1 MTQMATTK
9 TDGTVPTN
17 YTLCIKG
24 DCPKAA
30 TCLRHRAT
38 QMMQADVQRWSIL
51 SPAYLVQIEGECPH
65 YRSAEKVRYA
75 RGFVQMMSALT
86 VKQAHVVK
94 DSIVATFGMNMYYR
108 MRRGERLITP
118 TEQEAIYQLLEQQG
132 ITTRPEFDAYVE
144 DYLW

>member
-1 MTQMATTK
+1 
-9 TDGTVPTN
+9 
-17 YTLCIKG
+17 
-24 DCPKAA
+24 
-30 TCLRHRAT
+30 
-38 QMMQADVQRWSIL
+38 
-51 SPAYLVQIEGECPH
+51 
-65 YRSAEKVRYA
+65 
-75 RGFVQMMSALT
+75 MMSAFT

-118 TEQEAIYQLLEQQG
+118 TEQEAIYQMLEQQG